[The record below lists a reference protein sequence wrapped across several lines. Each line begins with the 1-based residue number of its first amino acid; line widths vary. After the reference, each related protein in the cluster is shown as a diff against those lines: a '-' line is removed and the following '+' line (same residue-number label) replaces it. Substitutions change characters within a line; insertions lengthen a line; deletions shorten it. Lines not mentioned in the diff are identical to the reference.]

1 MQTYKWP
8 RSASLC
14 LLVLTG
20 CALFGPRGPETTL
33 RIHEQVSTALPES
46 RVRMVTIPTAGLKVA
61 VDPYPALDENNVQ
74 SADIYQTAGGS
85 TVMLRFDS
93 HGTFA
98 LDELTTRNRGAYLVT
113 FLNGCPVAA
122 WLVDRRITNGQFL
135 VEGDFSNE
143 EARKAVESLNKMS
156 KKRQ

>member
-20 CALFGPRGPETTL
+20 CALFGPREPETTL

-46 RVRMVTIPTAGLKVA
+46 HVTMVTIPTAGLKVA
-61 VDPYPALDENNVQ
+61 VNPYPALSESDVQ
-74 SADIYQTAGGS
+74 SANVYQTAGGS
-85 TVMLRFDS
+85 AILLHFDD
-93 HGTFA
+93 HGAMT
-98 LDELTTRNRGAYLVT
+98 LHELTTRVRGGYIVT
-113 FLNGCPVAA
+113 SLNGRPVAA
-122 WLVDRRITNGQFL
+122 WLVDQQITNGEFR
-135 VEGDFSNE
+135 VEGDFGDD
-143 EARKAVESLNKMS
+143 EARKAVESLNRMS